1 MNVMQIGIIGVVT
14 ALLAI
19 QLKQQKAEYAIYL
32 SIAVSLLI
40 FFSIVEHLEV
50 LVGTMKEITQMIHLD
65 ATYIGTLIKMLGI
78 AYIAEFASNICKD
91 AGYQTIAGQIEMFS
105 KLTILILGLP
115 IMLALL
121 RTIQNFLI

>member
-50 LVGTMKEITQMIHLD
+50 LIGTMKEITQMIHLD